1 VAAGVVEG
9 CALGSALGVDPGATV
24 VGADGWALG
33 CVLGTKVGTV
43 AAGVVEG
50 CALGSALGVD
60 PGDTVLRLSGEGTKD
75 GGLLGAVIGVV
86 DG

>member
-1 VAAGVVEG
+1 
-9 CALGSALGVDPGATV
+9 
-24 VGADGWALG
+24 
-33 CVLGTKVGTV
+33 
-43 AAGVVEG
+43 VVEG